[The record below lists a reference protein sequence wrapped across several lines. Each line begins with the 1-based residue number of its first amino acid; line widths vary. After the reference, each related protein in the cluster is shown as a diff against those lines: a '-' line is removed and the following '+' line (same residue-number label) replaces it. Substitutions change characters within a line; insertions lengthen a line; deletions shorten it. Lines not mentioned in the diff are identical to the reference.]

1 MAKVFISF
9 DHGDRSVA
17 ETMKALLEHELKL
30 KGEVFMVTDPNQLQA
45 GDDWL
50 KVVKD
55 GLASAEIVLLMLSK
69 RSIKKP
75 WVNFEAGAGWLA
87 GKRVIPA
94 CFGNQ
99 QKGSLPAPYSHW
111 QGVNLPADQHFL
123 LKTIAQHLG
132 VKEPSLFD
140 SILAPTKP
148 QSGIDAILAMTHD
161 LSFALKNWKDEE

>member
-17 ETMKALLEHELKL
+17 ETTKALLDHELGL
-30 KGEVFMVTDPNQLQA
+30 RGDVFMVTDPDQLRA

-55 GLASAEIVLLMLSK
+55 GLSSAEVVLLMLSK
-69 RSIKKP
+69 RSIRKP

-99 QKGSLPAPYSHW
+99 KKGNLPAPYSHW
-111 QGVNLPADQHFL
+111 QGVNLPEDKLFL
-123 LKTIAQHLG
+123 LKTIAQTLG
-132 VKEPSLFD
+132 VKAPNAFEKLLVGTKSD
-140 SILAPTKP
+140 SP
-148 QSGIDAILAMTHD
+148 IDTVLELSRD
-161 LSFALKNWKDEE
+161 LSFVLKGWKDED